1 MAKNRPRRV
10 LVELTPAPDPE
21 ARLEVLEAL
30 LAGGGL
36 PFSRRGETPVAGHKA
51 VGEDGD
57 EPLPWGVH
65 DAAAH
70 HPRRVAS
77 QSHAQE
83 DAPAGR
89 RRQNEARSRSS
100 GPRCYAG
107 VKSRPGRF

>member
-57 EPLPWGVH
+57 EPLPGGVD
-65 DAAAH
+65 DAAAR
-70 HPRRVAS
+70 HPHRVAP
-77 QSHAQE
+77 QAHAHGQRLL
-83 DAPAGR
+83 AAGAAAL
-89 RRQNEARSRSS
+89 EGAVHDK
-100 GPRCYAG
+100 GH
-107 VKSRPGRF
+107 PGR